1 MKETVFISANK
12 EAAPK
17 VRSGS
22 YADGFADQS
31 VRLPFTVMGSHVNL
45 PATGH
50 SEMASDIDRFS
61 GCFLALCAKT
71 LSEANFDLDSY
82 FHIEMKFTVCLRA
95 GSGLSRVRHPHYLK
109 IKRSI
114 CLSTGRR
121 SVTSALESVQ
131 NFMKIKI
138 QRKCNHYC

>member
-1 MKETVFISANK
+1 MKEIVFISANK

-61 GCFLALCAKT
+61 GCFLH
-71 LSEANFDLDSY
+71 S
-82 FHIEMKFTVCLRA
+82 VQ
-95 GSGLSRVRHPHYLK
+95 
-109 IKRSI
+109 
-114 CLSTGRR
+114 RR
-121 SVTSALESVQ
+121 SPKLILIWILI
-131 NFMKIKI
+131 FI
-138 QRKCNHYC
+138 